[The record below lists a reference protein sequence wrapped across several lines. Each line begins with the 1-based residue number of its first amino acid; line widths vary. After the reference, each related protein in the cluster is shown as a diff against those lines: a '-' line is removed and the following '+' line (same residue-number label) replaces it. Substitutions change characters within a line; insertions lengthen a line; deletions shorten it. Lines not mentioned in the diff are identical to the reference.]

1 MKWQKGGYIMAETTN
16 LNIRIDKKLKEQAE
30 VFFGELG
37 LNMSSAFNI
46 FVRQSLRQGKIPF
59 ELSIVAD
66 PFYSSSNMAVLRQSI
81 QEANDGKFVTK
92 TLDDLRTME
101 E

>member
-1 MKWQKGGYIMAETTN
+1 MADTTN
-16 LNIRIDKKLKEQAE
+16 LNIRIDRELKEQAE
-30 VFFGELG
+30 IFFTELG

-66 PFYSSSNMAVLRQSI
+66 PFYSSANMAILQKSI
-81 QEANDGKFVTK
+81 QEAYDGKFVAK
-92 TLDDLRTME
+92 TLKELRALE

>member
-1 MKWQKGGYIMAETTN
+1 MAGTTN
-16 LNIRIDKKLKEQAE
+16 LNIRIDKELKEHAE
-30 VFFGELG
+30 VFFNELG

-66 PFYSSSNMAVLRQSI
+66 PFYSSSNMAALNRSI
-81 QEANDGKFVTK
+81 QEARDGKFVTR
-92 TLDDLRTME
+92 TLEELRAME

>member
-1 MKWQKGGYIMAETTN
+1 MPETTN
-16 LNIRIDKKLKEQAE
+16 LNIRIDRELKEQAE
-30 VFFGELG
+30 VFFNELG

-66 PFYSSSNMAVLRQSI
+66 PFYSSTNIAILRQSI
-81 QEANDGKFVTK
+81 QEANEGRLVTK
-92 TLDDLRTME
+92 TLDELRAME

>member
-1 MKWQKGGYIMAETTN
+1 MPETTN
-16 LNIRIDKKLKEQAE
+16 LNIRIDKELKEQAE
-30 VFFGELG
+30 VFFSELG
-37 LNMSSAFNI
+37 LNMSSAFNV

-66 PFYSSSNMAVLRQSI
+66 PFYSSTNTAILRKSI
-81 QEANDGKFVTK
+81 QEANEGRFITK
-92 TLDDLRTME
+92 TLDELRAME

>member
-1 MKWQKGGYIMAETTN
+1 MANTTN
-16 LNIRIDKKLKEQAE
+16 LNIRIDRELKEQAE
-30 VFFGELG
+30 AFFNELG

-66 PFYSSSNMAVLRQSI
+66 PFYSSTNMAVLRQSI
-81 QEANDGKFVTK
+81 QEANEGKFVTK
-92 TLDDLRTME
+92 TLNELQAME

>member
-1 MKWQKGGYIMAETTN
+1 MAGTTD
-16 LNIRIDKKLKEQAE
+16 LKIRIDKDLKDQAE
-30 VFFGELG
+30 VFFNELG

-59 ELSIVAD
+59 ELSLVAD
-66 PFYSSSNMAVLRQSI
+66 PFYSATNMAVLRQSL
-81 QEANDGKFVTK
+81 QEANEGLFVTK
-92 TLDDLRTME
+92 TLEELYAME

>member
-1 MKWQKGGYIMAETTN
+1 MAETTN
-16 LNIRIDKKLKEQAE
+16 LNIRIDKELKEQAE
-30 VFFGELG
+30 VFFSELG

-66 PFYSSSNMAVLRQSI
+66 PFYSSTNMAVLRQSI
-81 QEANDGKFVTK
+81 QEANEGKFVIK
-92 TLDDLRTME
+92 TLDELRAME

>member
-1 MKWQKGGYIMAETTN
+1 MADTTN
-16 LNIRIDKKLKEQAE
+16 LNIRMDKELKEQAE
-30 VFFGELG
+30 AFFAELG

-59 ELSIVAD
+59 ELSLVSD
-66 PFYSSSNMAVLRQSI
+66 PFYSSTNMEALRRSI
-81 QEANDGKFVTK
+81 QEANEGRFVIK
-92 TLDDLRTME
+92 TMDELRKLE

>member
-1 MKWQKGGYIMAETTN
+1 MSETTN
-16 LNIRIDKKLKEQAE
+16 LNIRIDKELKEQAE
-30 VFFGELG
+30 VFFSELG
-37 LNMSSAFNI
+37 LNMSSAFNV

-66 PFYSSSNMAVLRQSI
+66 PFYSSTNIAILHKSV
-81 QEANDGKFVTK
+81 QEANEGRFITK
-92 TLDDLRTME
+92 TLDELRAME